1 MQFKDEIQCLSF
13 QGVAAGLIHGTTIH
27 SFLGLNM
34 QGNMKPESYSNLN
47 KKLKT
52 KRVFLEDEKSFKG
65 KRFAVKESNILKK
78 AANSTKGQAGKC

>member
-1 MQFKDEIQCLSF
+1 
-13 QGVAAGLIHGTTIH
+13 
-27 SFLGLNM
+27 M

-78 AANSTKGQAGKC
+78 AANSTKG

>member
-1 MQFKDEIQCLSF
+1 
-13 QGVAAGLIHGTTIH
+13 
-27 SFLGLNM
+27 M

-47 KKLKT
+47 KKLNT

-78 AANSTKGQAGKC
+78 AEGSDDCYAAKCMIHFGDNFQLKCVKDTPIYTN